1 MIFNAMISNAM
12 TSPVIHLT
20 IRLAALSA
28 LTTLA
33 LTSTSAAGE
42 FPART
47 PTPEFTQRFG
57 GAPIKVL
64 TTNVVASAPEAPV
77 VTRPTLKAEAT
88 VIGDVV
94 RVGDLVEN
102 AGEAADVAIFRAP
115 DIGQTGTVPAS
126 RVLDAVLP
134 HRVLGLDTRGLAEVV
149 VTRASR
155 PITGKDIETR
165 ILRALAGQSGLP
177 DADSLTVT
185 FDNEIKPMQ
194 VEAAI
199 TADLRIVRLG
209 YDPRSGRFDISLEL
223 PGSAIARKL
232 PMRFT
237 GSISETFEAMVPTR
251 AIAQGEVVRAS
262 DLVPARRPKS
272 ESAPNVIREV
282 EQAAGMVAKRALRAG
297 QAIRQSDFAKQ
308 ELVARNQSVTISY
321 DVPGITVS
329 IRGQALEPGGQDD
342 LINVLNVQSKKT
354 LQAIVTGPGRVS
366 VGNTPASARVATLP
380 SNNAR

>member
-1 MIFNAMISNAM
+1 MIFNAMIC
-12 TSPVIHLT
+12 PT
-20 IRLAALSA
+20 IRLVSFTALA
-28 LTTLA
+28 TLTLA
-33 LTSTSAAGE
+33 AASVAGE
-42 FPART
+42 FPAR
-47 PTPEFTQRFG
+47 PSSPEFVDRFG

-64 TTNVVASAPEAPV
+64 STNVVASAPQLPV

-94 RVGDLVEN
+94 RIGDLVEN
-102 AGEAADVAIFRAP
+102 AGEAAEVAIFRAP

-126 RVLDAVLP
+126 RVLEAVLP
-134 HRVLGLDTRGLAEVV
+134 HRVLGLDTRGLSEVL

-155 PITGKDIETR
+155 PITSKDIEAR

-177 DADSLTVT
+177 DASNLAVA
-185 FDNEIKPMQ
+185 FDNEIKPMP

-199 TADLRIVRLG
+199 TAELRIVRLN
-209 YDPRSGRFDISLEL
+209 YDPRSGRFDVSLEL

-237 GSISETFEAMVPTR
+237 GSISETFEALVPTR
-251 AIAQGEVVRAS
+251 AIAQGEVMRAG

-272 ESAPNVIREV
+272 EAAPNVIREP
-282 EQAAGMVAKRALRAG
+282 EQAVGMVAKRALRAG

-308 ELVARNQSVTISY
+308 EVVARNESVTISY
-321 DVPGITVS
+321 EVPGITVS
-329 IRGQALEPGGQDD
+329 IRGQALEPGAQGD

-354 LQAIVTGPGRVS
+354 LQATVTGPGRVS
-366 VGNTPASARVATLP
+366 VGNSPSRVATLP
-380 SNNAR
+380 SNNTR

>member
-1 MIFNAMISNAM
+1 MISRVI
-12 TSPVIHLT
+12 SPA
-20 IRLAALSA
+20 IRLVSLSA
-28 LTTLA
+28 LTTMALA
-33 LTSTSAAGE
+33 ATGVAGE

-47 PTPEFTQRFG
+47 STPEFVERFG

-64 TTNVVASAPEAPV
+64 NTSVVASAPATPV
-77 VTRPTLKAEAT
+77 IMRPTLKAEAI

-94 RVGDLVEN
+94 RIGDLVEN
-102 AGEAADVAIFRAP
+102 AGEAAEVGIFRAP

-126 RVLDAVLP
+126 RVLEAVLP

-155 PITGKDIETR
+155 PITGKDIEAR

-177 DADSLTVT
+177 EASSLTVT
-185 FDNEIKPMQ
+185 FDNEIKPLQ

-199 TADLRIVRLG
+199 TAELRIVRLA

-223 PGSAIARKL
+223 PGSAVARKL

-237 GSISETFEAMVPTR
+237 GSIIESFEALVPTR
-251 AIAQGEVVRAS
+251 AIAQGEVIRAS

-272 ESAPNVIREV
+272 EAAPNVIREP

-308 ELVARNQSVTISY
+308 ELVARNETVTISY
-321 DVPGITVS
+321 EVPGINVS
-329 IRGQALEPGGQDD
+329 IRGQALEPGAHGD

-354 LQAIVTGPGRVS
+354 LQATVTGPGRVS
-366 VGNTPASARVATLP
+366 VGNTHASARVATLP
-380 SNNAR
+380 SNKTR

>member
-1 MIFNAMISNAM
+1 MIR
-12 TSPVIHLT
+12 PVIRLVSLT
-20 IRLAALSA
+20 A

-33 LTSTSAAGE
+33 LAAASIAGE

-47 PTPEFTQRFG
+47 PTPKFVERFG
-57 GAPIKVL
+57 GTPIKVL
-64 TTNVVASAPEAPV
+64 NTNVVAPATEMPII
-77 VTRPTLKAEAT
+77 TRPTLKAEAT
-88 VIGDVV
+88 VVGDVV
-94 RVGDLVEN
+94 RIGDLVEN
-102 AGEAADVAIFRAP
+102 AGEAAEVGIFRAP

-155 PITGKDIETR
+155 PITGKDIEAR

-177 DADSLTVT
+177 DAASLTVAL
-185 FDNEIKPMQ
+185 DNEIKPLQ

-199 TADLRIVRLG
+199 TAELRIVRLA

-232 PMRFT
+232 RFT
-237 GSISETFEAMVPTR
+237 GSISESFEALVPTR
-251 AIAQGEVVRAS
+251 AIAQGEVMRAS

-272 ESAPNVIREV
+272 EAAPNVIREP
-282 EQAAGMVAKRALRAG
+282 EQAVGMVAKRPLRAG
-297 QAIRQSDFAKQ
+297 QAIRESDFAKQ
-308 ELVARNQSVTISY
+308 EMVARNETVTISY
-321 DVPGITVS
+321 EVPGINVS
-329 IRGQALEPGGQDD
+329 IRGQALEPGAQGD

-354 LQAIVTGPGRVS
+354 LQATVTGRGRVS
-366 VGNTPASARVATLP
+366 VGNTPASSRVATLP
-380 SNNAR
+380 SNKTR

>member
-1 MIFNAMISNAM
+1 MIR
-12 TSPVIHLT
+12 PVIRLVSLT
-20 IRLAALSA
+20 A

-33 LTSTSAAGE
+33 LAAAGVAGE

-47 PTPEFTQRFG
+47 PTPEFVERFG

-64 TTNVVASAPEAPV
+64 NTSVVAPAPETPV
-77 VTRPTLKAEAT
+77 ITRPTLKAEAI
-88 VIGDVV
+88 VVGDVV
-94 RVGDLVEN
+94 RIGDLVEN
-102 AGEAADVAIFRAP
+102 AGEAAEVGIFRAP

-155 PITGKDIETR
+155 PITGKDIEAR

-177 DADSLTVT
+177 DASSLTVI
-185 FDNEIKPMQ
+185 FDNEIRPLQ

-199 TADLRIVRLG
+199 TAELRIVRLA

-232 PMRFT
+232 RFT
-237 GSISETFEAMVPTR
+237 GSISESFEALVPTR
-251 AIAQGEVVRAS
+251 AISQGEVIRAS

-272 ESAPNVIREV
+272 EGAPNVVREA
-282 EQAAGMVAKRALRAG
+282 EQAVGMVAKRPLRAG
-297 QAIRQSDFAKQ
+297 QAIRESDFAKQ
-308 ELVARNQSVTISY
+308 ELVARNETVTISFE
-321 DVPGITVS
+321 VPGINVS
-329 IRGQALEPGGQDD
+329 IRGQALEPGAQGD

-354 LQAIVTGPGRVS
+354 LQATVTGRGRVS
-366 VGNTPASARVATLP
+366 VGTTPASSRVATLP
-380 SNNAR
+380 SNKTR

>member
-1 MIFNAMISNAM
+1 MRTSAMIC
-12 TSPVIHLT
+12 PVIYPT
-20 IRLAALSA
+20 IRLVSLTA

-33 LTSTSAAGE
+33 LASASIAGE
-42 FPART
+42 FPARASS
-47 PTPEFTQRFG
+47 PEFVERFG

-64 TTNVVASAPEAPV
+64 NTNVVAAAPEIPA

-94 RVGDLVEN
+94 RIGDLVEN
-102 AGEAADVAIFRAP
+102 AGEAAEVGVFRAP

-126 RVLDAVLP
+126 RVLDAVLV
-134 HRVLGLDTRGLAEVV
+134 HKVLGLDTRGLAEVV

-155 PITGKDIETR
+155 PITSKDIEAR

-177 DADSLTVT
+177 DAESLTVT
-185 FDNEIKPMQ
+185 FDNETKPMQ
-194 VEAAI
+194 VEAAT
-199 TADLRIVRLG
+199 TAELRIVRLA

-237 GSISETFEAMVPTR
+237 GSISETFEALVPTR
-251 AIAQGEVVRAS
+251 TIAQGEVVRAS
-262 DLVPARRPKS
+262 DLVLARRPKS
-272 ESAPNVIREV
+272 EAAPNVIREL

-308 ELVARNQSVTISY
+308 EVIARNESVTISY
-321 DVPGITVS
+321 EVPGITVS
-329 IRGQALEPGGQDD
+329 IRGQALEPGAQGD
-342 LINVLNVQSKKT
+342 LINVLNVQSEKT
-354 LQAIVTGPGRVS
+354 LQATVTGPGRVS
-366 VGNTPASARVATLP
+366 VGNTPSRVATLP
-380 SNNAR
+380 SNSAR

>member
-1 MIFNAMISNAM
+1 MISR
-12 TSPVIHLT
+12 VICPA
-20 IRLAALSA
+20 IRLVSLTA

-33 LTSTSAAGE
+33 FAAASVAGE

-47 PTPEFTQRFG
+47 SSPEFVERFG
-57 GAPIKVL
+57 GAPIKML
-64 TTNVVASAPEAPV
+64 TTNVVAPAPETPV

-88 VIGDVV
+88 VFGEFV
-94 RVGDLVEN
+94 RIGDLVEN
-102 AGEAADVAIFRAP
+102 AGEAAEVAIFRAP
-115 DIGQTGTVPAS
+115 DIGQTGTVPAT

-134 HRVLGLDTRGLAEVV
+134 HRVLALDTRGLAEVV

-155 PITGKDIETR
+155 PITGKDIEAR
-165 ILRALAGQSGLP
+165 ILRALAGQSGLA
-177 DADSLTVT
+177 DAASLTVA
-185 FDNEIKPMQ
+185 FDNEIRPMQ

-199 TADLRIVRLG
+199 TAELRIVRLG

-223 PGSAIARKL
+223 PGSAVARKL

-237 GSISETFEAMVPTR
+237 GSISETFEAPVPTR
-251 AIAQGEVVRAS
+251 AIAQGEVVRAK
-262 DLVPARRPKS
+262 DLVLARRPKS
-272 ESAPNVIREV
+272 EAAPNVIREA
-282 EQAAGMVAKRALRAG
+282 EQAVGMVAKRALRAG

-308 ELVARNQSVTISY
+308 ELVARSEAVTISY
-321 DVPGITVS
+321 EVPGVTVS
-329 IRGQALEPGGQDD
+329 IRGQALEPGGQGD

-380 SNNAR
+380 SNNTR

>member
-1 MIFNAMISNAM
+1 MISI
-12 TSPVIHLT
+12 VIRSA
-20 IRLAALSA
+20 IRLVSLSA

-33 LTSTSAAGE
+33 LAAAGIAGE

-47 PTPEFTQRFG
+47 PTPEFVERFG
-57 GAPIKVL
+57 GTPIKVL
-64 TTNVVASAPEAPV
+64 NTSVVAAAPATPV
-77 VTRPTLKAEAT
+77 TMRPTLKAEAT

-94 RVGDLVEN
+94 RIGDLVEN
-102 AGEAADVAIFRAP
+102 AGEAAEVGIFRAP

-126 RVLDAVLP
+126 RVLEAVLP

-155 PITGKDIETR
+155 PITGKDIEAR

-177 DADSLTVT
+177 DAESLTVT
-185 FDNEIKPMQ
+185 FDNQIKPLQ

-199 TADLRIVRLG
+199 TAELRIVRLA

-237 GSISETFEAMVPTR
+237 GSISESFEALVPTR
-251 AIAQGEVVRAS
+251 AIAQGEVIRVS

-272 ESAPNVIREV
+272 EAAPNVIREP
-282 EQAAGMVAKRALRAG
+282 EQAVGMVAKRALRAG
-297 QAIRQSDFAKQ
+297 QAIRQSDFARQ
-308 ELVARNQSVTISY
+308 ELVARNEAVTISY
-321 DVPGITVS
+321 EVPGINVS
-329 IRGQALEPGGQDD
+329 IRGQALEPGAQGD

-354 LQAIVTGPGRVS
+354 LQATVTGPGRVS
-366 VGNTPASARVATLP
+366 VGNTPASSRVATLP
-380 SNNAR
+380 SNKTR

>member
-1 MIFNAMISNAM
+1 MNSAMIR
-12 TSPVIHLT
+12 PVIRLVSLT
-20 IRLAALSA
+20 A

-33 LTSTSAAGE
+33 LAAAGIAGE

-47 PTPEFTQRFG
+47 PTPEFVERFG

-64 TTNVVASAPEAPV
+64 NTSIVASVPERPIS
-77 VTRPTLKAEAT
+77 TRPTLKAEAT

-94 RVGDLVEN
+94 RIGDLVEN
-102 AGEAADVAIFRAP
+102 AGEAAEVGIFRAP

-126 RVLDAVLP
+126 RVLEAVLP

-155 PITGKDIETR
+155 PITGKDIEAR

-177 DADSLTVT
+177 EAPSLTVT
-185 FDNEIKPMQ
+185 FDNEIRPLQ

-199 TADLRIVRLG
+199 TAELRIVRLA

-223 PGSAIARKL
+223 PGSAVARKL

-237 GSISETFEAMVPTR
+237 GSISESFEALVPTR
-251 AIAQGEVVRAS
+251 AIAQGEVMRAS

-272 ESAPNVIREV
+272 EFAPNVVREA
-282 EQAAGMVAKRALRAG
+282 EQAVGMVAKRALRAG

-308 ELVARNQSVTISY
+308 ELVARNETVTISY
-321 DVPGITVS
+321 EVPGINVS
-329 IRGQALEPGGQDD
+329 IRGQALEPGAQGD
-342 LINVLNVQSKKT
+342 LINVVNVQSKRT
-354 LQAIVTGPGRVS
+354 LQATVTGPGRVS
-366 VGNTPASARVATLP
+366 VGNTPASSRVATLP
-380 SNNAR
+380 SNKTR

>member
-1 MIFNAMISNAM
+1 MI
-12 TSPVIHLT
+12 SPVIRPA
-20 IRLAALSA
+20 IRLVSLTA

-33 LTSTSAAGE
+33 LGAAGVAGE

-47 PTPEFTQRFG
+47 SSPEFVERFG

-64 TTNVVASAPEAPV
+64 TTNVVAPALETPV
-77 VTRPTLKAEAT
+77 VARPTLKAEAT
-88 VIGDVV
+88 VVGDVV
-94 RVGDLVEN
+94 RIGDLVEN
-102 AGEAADVAIFRAP
+102 AGEAAEVAIFRAP

-155 PITGKDIETR
+155 PITGKDIEAR

-177 DADSLTVT
+177 DAASLTVT
-185 FDNEIKPMQ
+185 FDNEIKPLQ

-199 TADLRIVRLG
+199 TAELRIVRLG

-237 GSISETFEAMVPTR
+237 GSIGETFEALVPTR
-251 AIAQGEVVRAS
+251 TIAQGEVVRAS

-272 ESAPNVIREV
+272 EAAPNVIREA
-282 EQAAGMVAKRALRAG
+282 EQAVGMVAKRALRAG
-297 QAIRQSDFAKQ
+297 QAIRESDFAKR
-308 ELVARNQSVTISY
+308 EVIARNESVTISY
-321 DVPGITVS
+321 EVPGVTVS
-329 IRGQALEPGGQDD
+329 IRGQALEPGAQGD

-354 LQAIVTGPGRVS
+354 LQATVTGPGRVS
-366 VGNTPASARVATLP
+366 VGNTPSRVATLP
-380 SNNAR
+380 SNNTR

>member
-1 MIFNAMISNAM
+1 MIFSNMIC
-12 TSPVIHLT
+12 LT
-20 IRLAALSA
+20 IRLASLSA
-28 LTTLA
+28 LTTFALA
-33 LTSTSAAGE
+33 TAGVAGE

-47 PTPEFTQRFG
+47 SSPEFVERFG

-64 TTNVVASAPEAPV
+64 NTNVVGAPAPAV
-77 VTRPTLKAEAT
+77 PAITRPTLKAEAT
-88 VIGDVV
+88 VVGDVV
-94 RVGDLVEN
+94 RIGDLVEN
-102 AGEAADVAIFRAP
+102 AGEAAEVGIFRAP

-155 PITGKDIETR
+155 AITGKDVEAR

-177 DADSLTVT
+177 DAASLSVA

-199 TADLRIVRLG
+199 TAELRIARLS
-209 YDPRSGRFDISLEL
+209 YDPRSGRFDVSLEL
-223 PGSAIARKL
+223 PGSAVARKL

-237 GSISETFEAMVPTR
+237 GSISETFEALVPTR
-251 AIAQGEVVRAS
+251 PIAQGEVVRAS

-272 ESAPNVIREV
+272 EAAPNVIREP
-282 EQAAGMVAKRALRAG
+282 EQAVGMVAKRALRAG
-297 QAIRQSDFAKQ
+297 LAIRQSDFAKQ
-308 ELVARNQSVTISY
+308 EVIARNESVTISY
-321 DVPGITVS
+321 EVPGVTVS
-329 IRGQALEPGGQDD
+329 IRGQALEPGGRGD

-354 LQAIVTGPGRVS
+354 LQATVTGPGRVS
-366 VGNTPASARVATLP
+366 VGNTPASSRVATLP
-380 SNNAR
+380 SNNTR

>member
-1 MIFNAMISNAM
+1 MRISAMISI
-12 TSPVIHLT
+12 VICPA
-20 IRLAALSA
+20 IRLVSLTA

-33 LTSTSAAGE
+33 LATASTAGE

-47 PTPEFTQRFG
+47 SSPEFVERFG

-64 TTNVVASAPEAPV
+64 TTSVVAPVPETPV

-94 RVGDLVEN
+94 RIGDLVEN
-102 AGEAADVAIFRAP
+102 AGEAAEVAIFRAP

-126 RVLDAVLP
+126 RVLEAVLP
-134 HRVLGLDTRGLAEVV
+134 HRVLALDTRGLAEVV

-155 PITGKDIETR
+155 PITGKDIEAR

-177 DADSLTVT
+177 DAASLTVA
-185 FDNEIKPMQ
+185 FDKEIKPMQ
-194 VEAAI
+194 VESAI
-199 TADLRIVRLG
+199 TAELRIARLG

-223 PGSAIARKL
+223 PGSAVARKL

-237 GSISETFEAMVPTR
+237 GSISETFEALVPTR

-272 ESAPNVIREV
+272 EAAPNVIREA
-282 EQAAGMVAKRALRAG
+282 EEAIGMVAKRALRAG
-297 QAIRQSDFAKQ
+297 LAIRQSDFAKQ
-308 ELVARNQSVTISY
+308 EVIARNESVTISY
-321 DVPGITVS
+321 EVPGVTVS
-329 IRGQALEPGGQDD
+329 IRGQALEPGAQGD

-354 LQAIVTGPGRVS
+354 LQATVTGPGRVS
-366 VGNTPASARVATLP
+366 VGNTSASSRVATLP
-380 SNNAR
+380 SNNTR

>member
-1 MIFNAMISNAM
+1 MIFNAM
-12 TSPVIHLT
+12 TSPVIHST

-33 LTSTSAAGE
+33 LAATSAAGE

-47 PTPEFTQRFG
+47 PIPEFTQRFG

-94 RVGDLVEN
+94 RIGDLVEN
-102 AGEAADVAIFRAP
+102 AGEAAEVAIFRAP

-134 HRVLGLDTRGLAEVV
+134 HRVLALDTRGLAEVV

-155 PITGKDIETR
+155 PITGKDIEAR

-177 DADSLTVT
+177 DADSLTVA

-199 TADLRIVRLG
+199 TAELRIVRLG

-237 GSISETFEAMVPTR
+237 GSIGETFEALVPTR

-262 DLVPARRPKS
+262 DLVPSRRPKS
-272 ESAPNVIREV
+272 EAAPNVIREA
-282 EQAAGMVAKRALRAG
+282 EQAIGMVAKRALRAG

-308 ELVARNQSVTISY
+308 EVVARNESVTISY
-321 DVPGITVS
+321 EVPGIIVS
-329 IRGQALEPGGQDD
+329 IRGQALEPGGRGD

-354 LQAIVTGPGRVS
+354 LQATVTGPGRVS
-366 VGNTPASARVATLP
+366 VGNTPSRVATLP

>member
-1 MIFNAMISNAM
+1 MISRAIC
-12 TSPVIHLT
+12 PA
-20 IRLAALSA
+20 IRFVSLSA
-28 LTTLA
+28 LTSLA
-33 LTSTSAAGE
+33 LATASVAGE

-47 PTPEFTQRFG
+47 SSPEFVERFG

-64 TTNVVASAPEAPV
+64 TTNVVASALETPV

-88 VIGDVV
+88 IIGDVV
-94 RVGDLVEN
+94 RIGDLVEN
-102 AGEAADVAIFRAP
+102 AGEATEVAIFRAP

-126 RVLDAVLP
+126 RVLEAVLL

-155 PITGKDIETR
+155 PITGKDIEAR

-177 DADSLTVT
+177 DAANLTVA

-199 TADLRIVRLG
+199 TAELRIVRLG

-237 GSISETFEAMVPTR
+237 GSISETFEALVPTR
-251 AIAQGEVVRAS
+251 AIAQGELVRAS

-272 ESAPNVIREV
+272 EAAPNVIHEA
-282 EQAAGMVAKRALRAG
+282 EQAVGMVAKHALRAG
-297 QAIRQSDFAKQ
+297 QAVRQSDLAKQ
-308 ELVARNQSVTISY
+308 EVVARNGSVTISY
-321 DVPGITVS
+321 EVPGVTVS
-329 IRGQALEPGGQDD
+329 IRGQALEPGAQGD

-354 LQAIVTGPGRVS
+354 LQATVTGPGRVS
-366 VGNTPASARVATLP
+366 VGNTTASSRVATLP
-380 SNNAR
+380 SNNTR

>member
-1 MIFNAMISNAM
+1 MIFNAMIFNTM
-12 TSPVIHLT
+12 ISPVIHST

-28 LTTLA
+28 LTILA
-33 LTSTSAAGE
+33 LAATTAAGE

-64 TTNVVASAPEAPV
+64 TTNVVAPAPETPV
-77 VTRPTLKAEAT
+77 ITRPTLKAEAT
-88 VIGDVV
+88 VFGDLV
-94 RVGDLVEN
+94 RIGDLVEN
-102 AGEAADVAIFRAP
+102 AGEAAEVTIFRAP

-126 RVLDAVLP
+126 RVLEAVLP

-155 PITGKDIETR
+155 PITGKDVEAR

-177 DADSLTVT
+177 DADSLTVA

-199 TADLRIVRLG
+199 TAELRIVRLG

-237 GSISETFEAMVPTR
+237 GSIAETFEALVPTR

-272 ESAPNVIREV
+272 EAAPNVIREV

-297 QAIRQSDFAKQ
+297 QAVRQSDFAKQ

-321 DVPGITVS
+321 EVPGITVS

-354 LQAIVTGPGRVS
+354 LQATVTGPGRVS
-366 VGNTPASARVATLP
+366 VGNTPASSRVATLP
-380 SNNAR
+380 SNNTR

>member
-1 MIFNAMISNAM
+1 MIFNAM
-12 TSPVIHLT
+12 TSPVIHST
-20 IRLAALSA
+20 IRRAALSA

-33 LTSTSAAGE
+33 LAATSAAGE

-47 PTPEFTQRFG
+47 PIPEFTQRFG

-94 RVGDLVEN
+94 RIGDLVEN
-102 AGEAADVAIFRAP
+102 AGEAAEVAIFRAP

-134 HRVLGLDTRGLAEVV
+134 HRVLALDTRGLAEVV

-155 PITGKDIETR
+155 PITGKDIEAR

-177 DADSLTVT
+177 DADSLTVA

-199 TADLRIVRLG
+199 TAELRIVRLG

-237 GSISETFEAMVPTR
+237 GSIGETFEALVPTR

-262 DLVPARRPKS
+262 DLVPSRRPKS
-272 ESAPNVIREV
+272 EAAPNVIREA
-282 EQAAGMVAKRALRAG
+282 EQAIGMVAKRALRAG

-308 ELVARNQSVTISY
+308 EVVARNESVTISY
-321 DVPGITVS
+321 EVPGIIVS
-329 IRGQALEPGGQDD
+329 IRGQALEPGGRGD

-354 LQAIVTGPGRVS
+354 LQATVTGPGRVS
-366 VGNTPASARVATLP
+366 VGNTPSRVATLP